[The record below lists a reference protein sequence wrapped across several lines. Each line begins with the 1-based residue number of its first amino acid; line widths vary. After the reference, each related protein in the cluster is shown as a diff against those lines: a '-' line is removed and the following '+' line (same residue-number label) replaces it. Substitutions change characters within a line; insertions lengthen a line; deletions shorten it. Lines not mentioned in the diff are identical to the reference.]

1 MSLHVH
7 CCLTAALLLAGCRE
21 STDRIQTF
29 PARGQVLWEGQP
41 LAGALVVLHPQSTSA
56 PAPLPARAETDAQG
70 NFILGTYD
78 SEDGVPAGDYVI
90 TVHWHQLAQGGG
102 LEPVRVEHHTVAVED
117 PELVTAETG
126 CGHRIPYMDSASLK
140 SSSSSTSKPTS
151 EGTSNISGRSPIR
164 SPTFLPSSASPRMI

>member
-90 TVHWHQLAQGGG
+90 TVHWHQLAQDGRRLRVGPMPPLDRLRDANRTRVIVGQCHGRTRAGLAPGGSVK
-102 LEPVRVEHHTVAVED
+102 PRNAAVTTT
-117 PELVTAETG
+117 TAEPCQG
-126 CGHRIPYMDSASLK
+126 S
-140 SSSSSTSKPTS
+140 
-151 EGTSNISGRSPIR
+151 
-164 SPTFLPSSASPRMI
+164 